1 MTYTQLRWF
10 SVLTP
15 ALLVGYME
23 YLRHQYLL
31 PFLSMEQG
39 NVLITF
45 LVLVLSFFYATWV
58 FRTIRRIN
66 NRLVEEQARRA
77 VYEERERMARELH
90 DGIAQTLFF
99 LNVKLK
105 QGKVEEARSAVAAID
120 NHVRQAIF
128 NLRDLPEE
136 GDTLTCRLEKW
147 LGQWS
152 ALTGIEVQ
160 HEFQKPPEQ
169 LFDTAQEVQ
178 IFGIV
183 QEAFNN
189 IRKHAQATTAQVRFA
204 WQADRSW
211 QLVIEDNG
219 RGIEEAILQRADL
232 QKYGL
237 RMMAERAEKLHA
249 DFTIRQSSGGGT
261 ELTLT
266 ARPGGTIR

>member
-1 MTYTQLRWF
+1 MTYSRLQWF
-10 SVLTP
+10 SVLFPT
-15 ALLVGYME
+15 LLVGGME
-23 YLRHQYLL
+23 YIRHAYLL
-31 PFLSMEQG
+31 PYLSMAQG
-39 NVLITF
+39 NYVITF

-58 FRTIRRIN
+58 FRTMRRIN
-66 NRLVEEQARRA
+66 TRLSEEEARRA

-105 QGKVEEARSAVAAID
+105 MGRVEEARTAVAAID

-147 LGQWS
+147 LSQWS

-160 HEFQKPPEQ
+160 HDFQTPPEH
-169 LFDTAQEVQ
+169 FFNAAQEVQ

-189 IRKHAQATTAQVRFA
+189 IRKHARASLAFSKFT
-204 WQADRSW
+204 WQENGRW
-211 QLVIEDNG
+211 QFTIADNG
-219 RGIEEAILQRADL
+219 SGIDEEITAHPDPK
-232 QKYGL
+232 KYGL
-237 RMMAERAEKLHA
+237 RMITERAEKLHA
-249 DFTIRQSSGGGT
+249 DFQLTNLADGGT
-261 ELTLT
+261 ELKLT
-266 ARPGGTIR
+266 ARAGGTKA

>member
-1 MTYTQLRWF
+1 MTYSRLRWV
-10 SVLTP
+10 SILSPT
-15 ALLVGYME
+15 LLVGYME
-23 YLRHQYLL
+23 YFRHEYLL
-31 PFLSMEQG
+31 PYLSMEQG
-39 NVLITF
+39 NVAIT
-45 LVLVLSFFYATWV
+45 LMVLVLSFFYATWV
-58 FRTIRRIN
+58 FQIIRRMN
-66 NRLVEEQARRA
+66 DRLSEEQARRA

-128 NLRDLPEE
+128 NLRDLPED

-152 ALTGIEVQ
+152 ALTGIEVL

-169 LFDTAQEVQ
+169 FFDTAEEVQ
-178 IFGIV
+178 IFGVV

-189 IRKHAQATTAQVRFA
+189 IRKHAQAKSVHVRFD
-204 WQADRSW
+204 WQGDGSW
-211 QLVIEDNG
+211 QLSIQDDG
-219 RGIEEAILQRADL
+219 RGIDETALREDDL

-237 RMMAERAEKLHA
+237 RMMAERANKLHA
-249 DFTIRQSSGGGT
+249 DFTIRGHSDGGT
-261 ELTLT
+261 ELKLT
-266 ARPGGTIR
+266 ARPGGKHR